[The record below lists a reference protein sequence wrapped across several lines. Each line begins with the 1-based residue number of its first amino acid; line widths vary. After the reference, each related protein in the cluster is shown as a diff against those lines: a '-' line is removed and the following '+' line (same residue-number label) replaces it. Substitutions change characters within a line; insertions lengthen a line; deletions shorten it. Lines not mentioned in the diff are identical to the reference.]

1 MKELQLH
8 EILKSLPDDQAINF
22 SKLFLPTWSRMGF
35 GALTKKDTEVLIF
48 CCLDAI
54 LSKKPNNN
62 YEWAKM
68 LKITPQKVK
77 SLKLEGYL
85 KYPIILNLSD
95 PEELLKRCFKTIE
108 HVSFSVSNGDP
119 QNACGDIKIIIEDP
133 IIFFE
138 LDRKMKDL
146 GGSLNFERNRE
157 LIKFELKDFLLLID
171 KIMESGETDIINN
184 IVSKKIESNKILN
197 EIQGK
202 LKARNY
208 AQKSDKDK
216 LINFL
221 ELCGDVFAEK
231 PTKLINHLRLIFES
245 QKK

>member
-1 MKELQLH
+1 MKQLH
-8 EILKSLPDDQAINF
+8 EALKELPDDQAIKF
-22 SKLFLPTWSRMGF
+22 SKLFLPEWIRMGF

-48 CCLDAI
+48 CCLEAI

-95 PEELLKRCFKTIE
+95 PEELLMRCFNTIE
-108 HVSFSVSNGDP
+108 HISFAVPEGHPS
-119 QNACGDIKIIIEDP
+119 NACGDIKILIEDP
-133 IIFFE
+133 IISFE

-157 LIKFELKDFLLLID
+157 LIKFEFKDFLLLID
-171 KIMESGETDIINN
+171 KIMGSGETHIINN
-184 IVSKKIESNKILN
+184 IITKKIETNKTLN

-202 LKARNY
+202 LTARSY

-216 LINFL
+216 LISFL
-221 ELCGDVFAEK
+221 ELCGDAFAEK
-231 PTKLINHLRLIFES
+231 PTKLIKHLRLIFES